1 MMKAR
6 IIKNEDGYEAAL
18 MRIEQLMELQAPS
31 DDELDDL
38 ELLSLLVEQYED
50 KAFPIDLPS
59 PIAAIKFRMEQ
70 EGLTQANLVPY
81 MGQKSRVSEVLAGKR
96 QLSLAM
102 IRKLHAELG
111 IPAEVLL
118 GSPGSKMLP
127 ESDIWPKFPVAEVLK
142 KG

>member
-1 MMKAR
+1 MKAR
-6 IIKNEDGYEAAL
+6 IIENEDGYEAAL
-18 MRIEQLMELQAPS
+18 MRIEQLMALQAPN
-31 DDELDDL
+31 DDELDEL

-96 QLSLAM
+96 KLSLTM

-111 IPAEVLL
+111 IP
-118 GSPGSKMLP
+118 
-127 ESDIWPKFPVAEVLK
+127 
-142 KG
+142 